1 MNPMEQLAQE
11 AQKQQSA
18 TPDIVIG
25 ALDVGTHLI
34 TSADEPVDAA
44 LSAITESA
52 SALADAI
59 PDIAAEGAT
68 TLAEAAGEFFAGLF

>member
-1 MNPMEQLAQE
+1 MEQLAQE

-18 TPDIVIG
+18 VPDAVIG
-25 ALDVGTHLI
+25 ALDVGTHVL
-34 TSADEPVDAA
+34 TMSEAPLDTA
-44 LSAITESA
+44 LQAVTESA

-59 PDIAAEGAT
+59 PDIAAEGAS